1 MQFLAKLNLFLGR
14 KEKISKNPRT
24 EQYYNLSIQI
34 LAENKSSFETNFENL
49 TNNVVEINLCLQNA
63 ILSNKSHK
71 QNLKKKQE
79 TKIEEKLGF
88 LKEKTMDEKNE
99 EKLIKSIIENK
110 IFR

>member
-1 MQFLAKLNLFLGR
+1 M
-14 KEKISKNPRT
+14 
-24 EQYYNLSIQI
+24 
-34 LAENKSSFETNFENL
+34 
-49 TNNVVEINLCLQNA
+49 
-63 ILSNKSHK
+63 SHK